1 MMSYLGTYT
10 LLRLHV
16 QHEICSYPKLIFVIL
31 AETAGKLG
39 AVLEGDGF
47 IFYDVWIIAIS

>member
-1 MMSYLGTYT
+1 MVGVPRQGYDVIP
-10 LLRLHV
+10 RDLHV
-16 QHEICSYPKLIFVIL
+16 AAFVIL